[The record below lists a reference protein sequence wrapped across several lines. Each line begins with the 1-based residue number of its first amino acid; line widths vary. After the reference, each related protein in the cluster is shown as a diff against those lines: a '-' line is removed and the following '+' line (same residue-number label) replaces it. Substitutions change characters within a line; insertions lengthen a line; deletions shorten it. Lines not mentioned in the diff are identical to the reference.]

1 MRLLPSLGICLALG
15 GAWLKAVDA
24 KSATGDRVL
33 VLVPTTE
40 SAKQYTHFLGTLET
54 RGFDISVRAA
64 SNSSVALHL
73 DGERLYDHAIL
84 LSPAAKKFGS
94 DLTAH
99 SFIRFVDDGGNLL
112 VAASSELS
120 DFHRKLGAQFGVEF
134 EKRGSWAIDHVSN
147 LSENGSGDH
156 SVVAAHRFF
165 GVPAVLPSTFGGKN
179 PGTVLYR
186 GIAHK
191 YEAKNPLLVPVLV
204 GSTTTYSGNSAT
216 GGDSDNKA
224 LSPMDTPLSGKAL
237 GLVSVFQTRSNARV
251 AFSGST
257 ELFSDSLMKKRGSSN
272 TQFVAEVSKW
282 VLQEKSVLRE
292 TGHRHHLLSTG
303 EKPEYYRIG
312 NEMVYEI
319 DLSVYRDDAWH
330 PYLANDVQFEA
341 IMLDPYVRLTLN
353 RTLSTDSKSPMATY
367 RGDIKLPD
375 RYGTFT
381 FRVNYKRTGY
391 SNVDVKDTVAIW
403 PLRHDE
409 YPRFLTAA
417 YPYYTSSFVMIIGF
431 LALSTTWLWNAEP
444 RAKANVKDEGKTKT
458 KTKTKQSATS
468 KPKSN

>member
-84 LSPAAKKFGS
+84 LSQ
-94 DLTAH
+94 
-99 SFIRFVDDGGNLL
+99 FIRFVDDGGNLL

-134 EKRGSWAIDHVSN
+134 EKRGSRAIDHVSH
-147 LSENGSGDH
+147 LSENGSDDH

-165 GVPAVLPSTFGGKN
+165 GVPAVLPS
-179 PGTVLYR
+179 
-186 GIAHK
+186 
-191 YEAKNPLLVPVLV
+191 LLAERIRYCQEPAACARV
-204 GSTTTYSGNSAT
+204 GWITTTYSGNAAT

-257 ELFSDSLMKKRGSSN
+257 ELSN

-330 PYLANDVQFEA
+330 PYVANDVQFEA

-431 LALSTTWLWNAEP
+431 LALSAAWLWNAEP
-444 RAKANVKDEGKTKT
+444 RAKANIKDEGKTKA
-458 KTKTKQSATS
+458 KNKTKQSATS